1 MKKILLLALVC
12 TLGFAYSSKASSI
25 YQVNDNA
32 IEAVLSTATP
42 VAVQA
47 DDAGSLSLLSPMAI
61 QAKGSDKNA
70 WIAAIID
77 ILIGG
82 IGIHRV
88 YLGSKPVMIF
98 YYIITG
104 CGIFGIVP
112 LIDLIVLV
120 INNED
125 ISKYVGNNKY
135 FMWG

>member
-32 IEAVLSTATP
+32 IEAALNTATP

-47 DDAGSLSLLSPMAI
+47 DDAGSLFSPMAI
-61 QAKGSDKNA
+61 QAKGSDKNVWVA
-70 WIAAIID
+70 C
-77 ILIGG
+77 ILDWLLGG
-82 IGIHRV
+82 IAVHRV
-88 YLGSKPVMIF
+88 YLGSTPAMIF
-98 YYIITG
+98 YYLITG

-112 LIDLIVLV
+112 TIDLIVLL
-120 INNED
+120 INNQD